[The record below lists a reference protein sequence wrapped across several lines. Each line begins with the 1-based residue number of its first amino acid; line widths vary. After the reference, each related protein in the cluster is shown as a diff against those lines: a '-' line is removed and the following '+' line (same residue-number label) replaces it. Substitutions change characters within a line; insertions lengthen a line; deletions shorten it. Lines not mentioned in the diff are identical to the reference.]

1 MCPGGS
7 RMWPRVGYW
16 VPSEVASTVSACAP
30 PDPEVKCGGWNISR
44 GAVQCGPAY
53 QAGSPLCG
61 ACAPGYYLPGDGSC
75 TACPVIIGVWAR
87 YCVVILLLSVAVVA
101 ALCVGLLLIALVK
114 CVGGTLDGSARLLLD
129 LVLWSIAAVQTVSQA
144 APASAASL
152 PPLLATVFR
161 GIAVLQLDG
170 VLLPPACTGAY
181 AFESQVGR
189 TSSTATLLP

>member
-1 MCPGGS
+1 M
-7 RMWPRVGYW
+7 
-16 VPSEVASTVSACAP
+16 
-30 PDPEVKCGGWNISR
+30 
-44 GAVQCGPAY
+44 
-53 QAGSPLCG
+53 
-61 ACAPGYYLPGDGSC
+61 
-75 TACPVIIGVWAR
+75 
-87 YCVVILLLSVAVVA
+87 ILLLSVAVVA

-189 TSSTATLLP
+189 TVALLCSTLSAVIYVTLTMKRRLASWVLPWG